1 MLKKYTLLGLVAIIA
16 LMFGTMILTNGCSN
30 ERAVNQESPVIE
42 QADALQQTVISEGA
56 SEFDSAKELEFVD
69 PGYLDEYPFKE
80 CIGISADS
88 VNALG
93 RAAMKADKDSPPMI
107 DGWQLYVS
115 VPFYSQN
122 DPHWAETLL
131 GYNTCCYRINRW
143 GCHLTC
149 VAMLYAKWGYYQMS
163 PLGLNN
169 WSNNG
174 QAHYAFAP
182 GSGNIRLPQAISY
195 GVNRSS
201 YAINSDQIYG
211 HLRAGHPVIIKV
223 YSQNTGNHY
232 MVVFG
237 FDGARY
243 WAKDPI
249 HDWRSQDQPLYG
261 SFVGAWIYGY

>member
-1 MLKKYTLLGLVAIIA
+1 MLTG
-16 LMFGTMILTNGCSN
+16 GCSN
-30 ERAVNQESPVIE
+30 EKDVNQESPVIE
-42 QADALQQTVISEGA
+42 QADALQQTTIPDQTE
-56 SEFDSAKELEFVD
+56 EIQLLEAD
-69 PGYLDEYPFKE
+69 PGVEPADLEAYPFKE
-80 CIGISADS
+80 YVGISADS

-93 RAAMKADKDSPPMI
+93 RAAIMADKDNPPMI

-122 DPHWAETLL
+122 DPNWSDVFL
-131 GYNTCCYRINRW
+131 GYNTCCYRISRW
-143 GCHLTC
+143 DCHLTC
-149 VAMLYAKWGYYQMS
+149 IAMLYAKWGNYQMN

-182 GSGNIRLPQAISY
+182 GSGNIRLPQAISN
-195 GVNRSS
+195 GVNRNS
-201 YAINSDQIYG
+201 YAISSDQIYG

-223 YSQNTGNHY
+223 YTQNVGYHY

-237 FDGARY
+237 FDGSRY
-243 WAKDPI
+243 WVKDPI

-261 SFVGAWIYGY
+261 AFIGAWIYGY